1 MSIRSR
7 VFATCMALLLPLAVA
22 AQDLTRLVT
31 KADVEKAAA
40 AKFDN
45 PGKPMDGQ
53 IMFQQTGGG
62 MQISV
67 DVEKRE
73 GNASVRTWESS
84 IKKMRPA
91 TKVDT
96 IKGVGRDAI
105 FHSTRADMGALSAD
119 FEKPRVQLRVAVS
132 GAKSPEHA
140 QQIVTDLAK
149 AVGPRVGS

>member
-1 MSIRSR
+1 MSNRR
-7 VFATCMALLLPLAVA
+7 LVCATLLALLLPLAAA
-22 AQDLTRLVT
+22 AQDLAKLVT

-45 PGKPMDGQ
+45 PTKPMDGQ

-62 MQISV
+62 LQISV

-73 GNASVRTWESS
+73 GDASVRTWEAS

-96 IKGVGRDAI
+96 VKGVGRDAI

-119 FEKPRVQLRVAVS
+119 FDKPRVQLRVAVS
-132 GAKSPEHA
+132 GAKSPEQA

-149 AVGPRVGS
+149 AVGPRVGN

>member
-1 MSIRSR
+1 MFNRQCFC
-7 VFATCMALLLPLAVA
+7 VAVLGMLAPLAVH
-22 AQDLTRLVT
+22 AQDLGKLVT

-45 PGKPMDGQ
+45 PTKPMDGQ
-53 IMFQQTGGG
+53 ILFQQAGGG

-73 GNASVRTWESS
+73 GDTTVRTWETS

-96 IKGVGRDAI
+96 VKGVGRDAI

-119 FEKPRVQLRVAVS
+119 FDKPRVQLRVAVS
-132 GAKSPEHA
+132 GAKSPEQA

-149 AVGPRVGS
+149 VVGPRVGS